1 MERSTVIAWDW
12 RGAEV
17 LPIVPKAMRIFAF
30 VSILGLAAGSFA
42 PLHAQSLVDV
52 AKKEGERRQTVKGT
66 TKVYTNGDLK
76 PVAESAPDPTTA
88 AATSGDASAGKKP
101 ADAKTDAK
109 ADAKADAK
117 GEAKAADKTAAKDAK
132 ASADGEEKG
141 QEYWSGKMS
150 ALNDQLE
157 RDRLYAEAIQ
167 TRINS
172 LTADFSAKDDPAQRA
187 LIGDDREKAVSEL
200 SRLRK
205 QIEEDKDAIG
215 KLEEEARHAGVPP
228 GWLR

>member
-1 MERSTVIAWDW
+1 
-12 RGAEV
+12 
-17 LPIVPKAMRIFAF
+17 MRIFAF
-30 VSILGLAAGSFA
+30 ISMFGLVAGSFA

-76 PVAESAPDPTTA
+76 PVSPAPDPSTA
-88 AATSGDASAGKKP
+88 AADDTSSSAEKKS
-101 ADAKTDAK
+101 ADTK
-109 ADAKADAK
+109 ADTKSDSGAETGDGKATPASS
-117 GEAKAADKTAAKDAK
+117 AAAG
-132 ASADGEEKG
+132 SEQG
-141 QEYWSGKMS
+141 QEYWNSKMHV
-150 ALNDQLE
+150 LNEQLE

-172 LTADFSAKDDPAQRA
+172 LTADFSGKDDPAQRT
-187 LIGDDREKAVSEL
+187 LIAEDREKAVSEL

-215 KLEEEARHAGVPP
+215 NLEEEARHAGVPP

>member
-1 MERSTVIAWDW
+1 
-12 RGAEV
+12 
-17 LPIVPKAMRIFAF
+17 MRIFAF
-30 VSILGLAAGSFA
+30 VSMLSLTAGSFA

-52 AKKEGERRQTVKGT
+52 AKKEGERRQTT
-66 TKVYTNGDLK
+66 RSSTKVYTNGDLK
-76 PVAESAPDPTTA
+76 PVADPEPA
-88 AATSGDASAGKKP
+88 AAPADASSSADKKP

-109 ADAKADAK
+109 ADSAKSD
-117 GEAKAADKTAAKDAK
+117 GKAADKSAAKDAK
-132 ASADGEEKG
+132 ASSDGEEKG
-141 QEYWSGKMS
+141 QEYWGGKMR
-150 ALNDQLE
+150 ALNEQLE
-157 RDRLYAEAIQ
+157 RDRMYAEAIQ

-187 LIGDDREKAVSEL
+187 LIADDREKAVSEL

-215 KLEEEARHAGVPP
+215 NLEEEARHASVPP

>member
-1 MERSTVIAWDW
+1 
-12 RGAEV
+12 
-17 LPIVPKAMRIFAF
+17 MRIFAF
-30 VSILGLAAGSFA
+30 VSMLSLAAGSFA
-42 PLHAQSLVDV
+42 PLHAQSLADA
-52 AKKEGERRQTVKGT
+52 AKKEGERRQTTKSS

-76 PVAESAPDPTTA
+76 PVGDRDPVAAPA
-88 AATSGDASAGKKP
+88 DASSSADKKP

-109 ADAKADAK
+109 ADSAK
-117 GEAKAADKTAAKDAK
+117 GDGKASDKSTAKDAK
-132 ASADGEEKG
+132 ASGDGEEKN
-141 QEYWSGKMS
+141 QEYWGGKMR
-150 ALNDQLE
+150 ALNEQLE
-157 RDRLYAEAIQ
+157 RDRMYAEAIQ

-187 LIGDDREKAVSEL
+187 MIADDREKAVSEL

-215 KLEEEARHAGVPP
+215 NLEEEARHASVPP

>member
-1 MERSTVIAWDW
+1 
-12 RGAEV
+12 
-17 LPIVPKAMRIFAF
+17 MRIFAF
-30 VSILGLAAGSFA
+30 VSMLGLAAGSFA
-42 PLHAQSLVDV
+42 PLHAQSLADV
-52 AKKEGERRQTVKGT
+52 AKKEGERRQTTKSS

-76 PVAESAPDPTTA
+76 PVGDPAPDA
-88 AATSGDASAGKKP
+88 AAAPADASSSADKKV

-109 ADAKADAK
+109 AADSAK
-117 GEAKAADKTAAKDAK
+117 GDGKATDKSAAKDAK
-132 ASADGEEKG
+132 ASGDGEEKG
-141 QEYWSGKMS
+141 QEYWSGRMH
-150 ALNDQLE
+150 ALNEQLE
-157 RDRLYAEAIQ
+157 RDRMYAEAIQ

-187 LIGDDREKAVSEL
+187 MIADDREKAVSEL

-215 KLEEEARHAGVPP
+215 NLEEEARHASVPP

>member
-1 MERSTVIAWDW
+1 
-12 RGAEV
+12 
-17 LPIVPKAMRIFAF
+17 MRTFAL

-42 PLHAQSLVDV
+42 PLHGQSLSDV
-52 AKKEGERRQTVKGT
+52 AKKEGERRQTVKST

-76 PVAESAPDPTTA
+76 PVGDPAPDPTA
-88 AATSGDASAGKKP
+88 AAAAPGDASSSADKKP
-101 ADAKTDAK
+101 ADAKKDAV
-109 ADAKADAK
+109 ADSKADAK
-117 GEAKAADKTAAKDAK
+117 GDGKTADKAPAKDAK
-132 ASADGEEKG
+132 ASADGDEKG
-141 QEYWSGKMS
+141 QEYWGGKMR
-150 ALNDQLE
+150 ALNEQLE

-187 LIGDDREKAVSEL
+187 MIADDREKAVSEL

-215 KLEEEARHAGVPP
+215 NLEEEARHASVPP

>member
-1 MERSTVIAWDW
+1 
-12 RGAEV
+12 
-17 LPIVPKAMRIFAF
+17 MRIFAF
-30 VSILGLAAGSFA
+30 VSMLGLAAGTFA
-42 PLHAQSLVDV
+42 PLHAQSLADV
-52 AKKEGERRQTVKGT
+52 AKKEGERRQTTKNA

-76 PVAESAPDPTTA
+76 PVGDRAPDPA
-88 AATSGDASAGKKP
+88 VAPADASSSADKKS

-109 ADAKADAK
+109 TDSKADAK
-117 GEAKAADKTAAKDAK
+117 GDGKAADKSAAKDAK
-132 ASADGEEKG
+132 ASGDGEEKG
-141 QEYWSGKMS
+141 QEYWGGKMH
-150 ALNDQLE
+150 ALNEQLE
-157 RDRLYAEAIQ
+157 RDRMYAEAIQ

-187 LIGDDREKAVSEL
+187 MIADDREKAVSEL

-215 KLEEEARHAGVPP
+215 NLEEEARHAGVPP

>member
-1 MERSTVIAWDW
+1 M
-12 RGAEV
+12 
-17 LPIVPKAMRIFAF
+17 FAF
-30 VSILGLAAGSFA
+30 VSILGLVAGSFA

-76 PVAESAPDPTTA
+76 PADPAPDPSTA
-88 AATSGDASAGKKP
+88 AAASRDGSSSADEKP

-109 ADAKADAK
+109 ADSEADAK
-117 GEAKAADKTAAKDAK
+117 SVGKTADKAPVNDAK
-132 ASADGEEKG
+132 PGDGEEKG
-141 QEYWSGKMS
+141 QEYWSAKMHT
-150 ALNDQLE
+150 LNEQLE

-172 LTADFSAKDDPAQRA
+172 LTADFSAKDDPVQRA
-187 LIGDDREKAVSEL
+187 LIAEDREKATSEL

-215 KLEEEARHAGVPP
+215 NLEEAARHASVPP